1 MRLRRVRRARRGA
14 GAETPTADD
23 AARIAE
29 CLGHPPYPC
38 ISQNLSRESIT
49 ARGGRRAALSRS
61 LQLSPSHSRREAC
74 SHAPSVF
81 MRLCLLGDEI
91 CFASLAICTK
101 SSRHRS
107 TRSPTSGSWRFTL
120 PSTIADAQPA
130 HMAITCSTSN
140 VLVMFL
146 ICDATSGSI
155 LSGFLMAWLTRVGG
169 QAR

>member
-1 MRLRRVRRARRGA
+1 
-14 GAETPTADD
+14 
-23 AARIAE
+23 
-29 CLGHPPYPC
+29 
-38 ISQNLSRESIT
+38 
-49 ARGGRRAALSRS
+49 
-61 LQLSPSHSRREAC
+61 
-74 SHAPSVF
+74 
-81 MRLCLLGDEI
+81 MRLCLLELQI

-155 LSGFLMAWLTRVGG
+155 RSGFLMAYATRVGG
-169 QAR
+169 GGPFIDGGTKGSATGFNPRPPWFKGGAGSGCTFPTHARSAYVLPPPAPSTPSGAIRSQSSATASPSSPPAIARHSALRAS